1 MAVSTSTKPYL
12 IRALHQ
18 WCTDNEQTPYLVV
31 HVDGSVTVPLEFV
44 KDNEIVL
51 NIGYNATKNLQI
63 DNDWLSFSARF
74 GGVSRDIW
82 VPIGNVLSIF
92 SRETGEGMG
101 FELEP
106 VTGERPQPDAGPEP
120 VATDAPAG
128 GKDRPSRSHLRIVK

>member
-1 MAVSTSTKPYL
+1 MSTSTKPYL

-106 VTGERPQPDAGPEP
+106 VTGERPQPAAEPESA
-120 VATDAPAG
+120 ATDTPVS
-128 GKDRPSRSHLRIVK
+128 GKDKSSRSHLRIVQ

>member
-1 MAVSTSTKPYL
+1 MSTSTKPYL

-106 VTGERPQPDAGPEP
+106 VTGERPQLTAEPESA
-120 VATDAPAG
+120 ATDTPVS
-128 GKDRPSRSHLRIVK
+128 GKDKPSRAHLRIVK

>member
-1 MAVSTSTKPYL
+1 MSTSTKPYL
-12 IRALHQ
+12 IRAIHQ

-106 VTGERPQPDAGPEP
+106 VTGERPQSGADVEPASSDTPDAG
-120 VATDAPAG
+120 
-128 GKDRPSRSHLRIVK
+128 KDKPSRSHLRIVK

>member
-1 MAVSTSTKPYL
+1 MSTSTKPYL

-106 VTGERPQPDAGPEP
+106 VTGERPQPAAEPES
-120 VATDAPAG
+120 ATTDTPAS
-128 GKDRPSRSHLRIVK
+128 GKDKPSRAHLRIVK

>member
-1 MAVSTSTKPYL
+1 MSTSTKPYL

-31 HVDGSVTVPLEFV
+31 HVDGSVTVPMEFV

-106 VTGERPQPDAGPEP
+106 VTGERPQPAAGPESA
-120 VATDAPAG
+120 ATDTAVS
-128 GKDRPSRSHLRIVK
+128 GKDKPSRAHLRIVK

>member
-1 MAVSTSTKPYL
+1 MSTSTKPYL

-106 VTGERPQPDAGPEP
+106 VTGERPQPVGPESA
-120 VATDAPAG
+120 ATDTPAG
-128 GKDRPSRSHLRIVK
+128 GKDKPSRSHLRIVK

>member
-1 MAVSTSTKPYL
+1 MSTSTKPYL

-106 VTGERPQPDAGPEP
+106 VTGERPQPAAEPESA
-120 VATDAPAG
+120 ATDTPAS
-128 GKDRPSRSHLRIVK
+128 GKDKPSRAHLRIVK

>member
-1 MAVSTSTKPYL
+1 MSTSTKPYL
-12 IRALHQ
+12 IRAIHQ

-106 VTGERPQPDAGPEP
+106 VAGERPQPVAEAEP
-120 VATDAPAG
+120 AANDTPAA
-128 GKDRPSRSHLRIVK
+128 GKDKPSRSHLRIVK

>member
-1 MAVSTSTKPYL
+1 MSTSTKPYL

-106 VTGERPQPDAGPEP
+106 VTGERPQPAAEPESA
-120 VATDAPAG
+120 VTDTPAS
-128 GKDRPSRSHLRIVK
+128 GKDKPSRAHLRIVK

>member
-1 MAVSTSTKPYL
+1 MSTSTKPYL
-12 IRALHQ
+12 IRAIHQ

-106 VTGERPQPDAGPEP
+106 VTGERPQPGADAEPASSDTPDAG
-120 VATDAPAG
+120 
-128 GKDRPSRSHLRIVK
+128 KDKPSRSHLRIVK

>member
-1 MAVSTSTKPYL
+1 MSTSTKPYL

-106 VTGERPQPDAGPEP
+106 VTGERPQPTAEPESA
-120 VATDAPAG
+120 VTDTPAS
-128 GKDRPSRSHLRIVK
+128 GKGKPSRSHLRIVK

>member
-1 MAVSTSTKPYL
+1 MSTSTKPYL

-106 VTGERPQPDAGPEP
+106 VTGERPQPAAEPESA
-120 VATDAPAG
+120 ATDTAAS
-128 GKDRPSRSHLRIVK
+128 GKDKPSRAHLRIVK

>member
-1 MAVSTSTKPYL
+1 MSTSTKPYL

-106 VTGERPQPDAGPEP
+106 VTGERPQPDAGP
-120 VATDAPAG
+120 ATTDTPAG
-128 GKDRPSRSHLRIVK
+128 GKDKPSRSHLRIVK

>member
-1 MAVSTSTKPYL
+1 MSTSTKPYL

-106 VTGERPQPDAGPEP
+106 VTGERPQPAAEPESA
-120 VATDAPAG
+120 ATDTATS
-128 GKDRPSRSHLRIVK
+128 GKDKPSRAHLRIVK